1 MSKHDRQ
8 QWSHIIEPA
17 ANDRASQMVFT
28 VSDNGRVV
36 NTFVFNSHDANVAK
50 KAIDRQIE
58 AENAAENNVH
68 RRNVMNWYQTRF
80 DAQSHTGDK
89 AVIED
94 ISKKAAK
101 VIFENGA
108 VKSAILRGDPRFNK
122 PWNELAYL
130 VAVKVQT
137 INGIPKLYEII
148 DYHPAHTFDPA
159 DKVTM
164 PLLM

>member
-1 MSKHDRQ
+1 LGKGCKQWVTVARETFDWLTGKKESPPLEMSKHDRQ

-68 RRNVMNWYQTRF
+68 RRNVMN
-80 DAQSHTGDK
+80 
-89 AVIED
+89 
-94 ISKKAAK
+94 
-101 VIFENGA
+101 
-108 VKSAILRGDPRFNK
+108 
-122 PWNELAYL
+122 
-130 VAVKVQT
+130 
-137 INGIPKLYEII
+137 
-148 DYHPAHTFDPA
+148 
-159 DKVTM
+159 
-164 PLLM
+164 